1 MNRDIRLTV
10 EERTHVGDQF
20 DESSDVWEVHSVG
33 SLWFKLDAVP
43 QGEYTQSDQIKSR
56 TVFKAES
63 EYVAGMNSTMRL
75 TSGERV
81 FHVDSVVNRGER
93 NRTLDWMLVE
103 ST

>member
-1 MNRDIRLTV
+1 MKANTRLTI
-10 EERTHVGDQF
+10 EARTHVGDQF
-20 DESSDVWEVHSVG
+20 DESSDAWEAVRVE
-33 SLWFKLDAVP
+33 WFKLEPIA
-43 QGEYTQSDQIKSR
+43 QGEYIQSEQIKSR
-56 TVFKAES
+56 TTHKGECPWF
-63 EYVAGMNSTMRL
+63 AGANSTMRL